1 MRKRPALP
9 RRTRNDG
16 GNVLL
21 EFALV
26 APILLVLILNILD
39 FTRLIWAQMQVE
51 YSAQMGAQAA
61 YKSCSTGILPAK
73 TNCAALN
80 NTVLTAIRSTSLG
93 SAVAL
98 TSGYPTETY
107 YCVSGTSLQSVGT
120 YSAPPSPFDCTAVG
134 NSAAKPGDYIGVNVS
149 YAYTPTFAGLSL
161 ASARTLTANSIERL
175 N

>member
-1 MRKRPALP
+1 MRKRAALP
-9 RRTRNDG
+9 RRTGNDG

-26 APILLVLILNILD
+26 APILLVLIVNIAD
-39 FTRLIWAQMQVE
+39 FARLIWAQMQVE

-73 TNCAALN
+73 TNCTALGN
-80 NTVLTAIRSTSLG
+80 AVLTAIRSTSLG
-93 SAVAL
+93 SAVTL

-107 YCVSGTSLQSVGT
+107 YCVSDTSLQPVGT
-120 YSAPPSPFDCTAVG
+120 YYTPPNPFDCTAAG
-134 NSAAKPGDYIGVNVS
+134 DPTAKPGDYIGVNVS

-161 ASARTLTANSIERL
+161 ASARTLTGNSIERL